1 MNQQQLNKIH
11 ATIEP
16 IDGTDQHQVR
26 VNIEEASLTP
36 FQGTQS
42 ECRAFRQGIAMGIH
56 LAAGKTP
63 NDVDVIQGST
73 KITPSK

>member
-1 MNQQQLNKIH
+1 MNQQELNKIH

-26 VNIEEASLTP
+26 VNIEEASLLAYR
-36 FQGTQS
+36 GTKA
-42 ECRAFRQGIAMGIH
+42 ECSAFRQGIAMGIH

-63 NDVDVIQGST
+63 NDVEIIQGST
-73 KITPSK
+73 KTKPSE